1 MHCVCFSMY
10 LSIEVC
16 VHMSFCMEM
25 GGNCMSLSHVLQLV
39 GSVATHSVLPS
50 SSTPTATVTVQQL
63 PSLNPTSRTM
73 LWWGH
78 SPLFFLLPLSSLW
91 VIAAHWQNASSI
103 QFFLFL
109 TSEPKDS
116 SPTFPFACIVWERHA
131 GWTDKSIG
139 CVFPSVLFFFIK
151 RTPAQKGFLT
161 AYLYKRKMEH
171 NREKIWFGPLSERK
185 WKLFP

>member
-1 MHCVCFSMY
+1 MMFRYRSTSRKSLWVTTKVGRCCDLKAFYCIVKLFPHMHCVCFSMY

-78 SPLFFLLPLSSLW
+78 SPLFFLYPLSSLW

-109 TSEPKDS
+109 TSEPIDS
-116 SPTFPFACIVWERHA
+116 SPTFPFAVYC
-131 GWTDKSIG
+131 
-139 CVFPSVLFFFIK
+139 L
-151 RTPAQKGFLT
+151 RTASRL
-161 AYLYKRKMEH
+161 
-171 NREKIWFGPLSERK
+171 NW
-185 WKLFP
+185 